1 MSWPQNMSN
10 KNVGYY
16 IKTAVYI
23 VIFRK
28 AASYNRYEHNNPHTG
43 LASAPQSSS
52 LRFKFRSVK
61 S

>member
-23 VIFRK
+23 VMFRK
-28 AASYNRYEHNNPHTG
+28 AASYNRYEHNNPDTG
-43 LASAPQSSS
+43 LALLS
-52 LRFKFRSVK
+52 LVRYDLNFAV
-61 S
+61 